1 MARTWRLACARS
13 GAFGAALTQER
24 GAIMGGVTRLVAGVA
39 MLLLTAS
46 GLRAETLGFAG
57 SVTWFG
63 QVPIMVAIDKGY
75 FKDQGLDIE
84 YQVILNSSD
93 RLASV
98 DAGSSAFSNLGRSS
112 VIPAMA
118 RGDTNFYY
126 FYNVDDSPGI
136 EGCWAR
142 PGIASIK
149 ELRGKKVAANTSAE
163 ITLSGLLNAQGMTE
177 KDIDYLNLG
186 PTEMAPALAKGDI
199 SAACVWQ
206 PLLDGVKKAA
216 PDGKLLGLDSDT
228 PSFHKFGTMA
238 SPDILIISRRLV
250 EQHPADARGIALAI
264 LKGADY
270 TIANREDA
278 AKTAAHYFKKT
289 PEEVLEGMKA
299 QKYYGTK
306 DWAQHMKLHTEQM
319 QYLAQWLYDAKKIP
333 SVPDVAKWENISFMP
348 QQ

>member
-1 MARTWRLACARS
+1 
-13 GAFGAALTQER
+13 
-24 GAIMGGVTRLVAGVA
+24 MGRIIG
-39 MLLLTAS
+39 LLLALLLVS
-46 GLRAETLGFAG
+46 VGARAETLGFAG
-57 SVTWFG
+57 SVTWYG

-75 FKDQGLDIE
+75 FKEQGLDIE

-136 EGCWAR
+136 EGCWAK

-163 ITLSGLLNAQGMTE
+163 ITLSGLLATQGMTE
-177 KDIDYLNLG
+177 KDVDYLNLG

-199 SAACVWQ
+199 EAACVWQ
-206 PLLDGVKKAA
+206 PLLDGLKKAA
-216 PDGKLLGLDSDT
+216 PDGKLLGLDTDT
-228 PSFHKFGTMA
+228 TTYQKFGSMA
-238 SPDILIISRRLV
+238 SPDIMIISRKLV
-250 EQHPADARGIALAI
+250 EQHPDEARGLAIAI

-278 AKTAAHYFKKT
+278 AKLAAHYFKKT
-289 PEEVLEGMKA
+289 PEEVLEGMKP
-299 QKYYGTK
+299 QRYFGSK
-306 DWAQHMKLHTEQM
+306 DWQEHMKLHTAQM

-333 SVPDVAKWENISFMP
+333 SVPDVAKWENTSFMP
-348 QQ
+348 K

>member
-1 MARTWRLACARS
+1 MGRIIGLV
-13 GAFGAALTQER
+13 AALLLASA
-24 GAIMGGVTRLVAGVA
+24 GA
-39 MLLLTAS
+39 
-46 GLRAETLGFAG
+46 RAETLGFAG
-57 SVTWFG
+57 SVTWYG

-75 FKDQGLDIE
+75 FKEQGLDIE

-136 EGCWAR
+136 EGCWAK

-149 ELRGKKVAANTSAE
+149 DLRGKKVAANTSAE
-163 ITLSGLLNAQGMTE
+163 ITLSGLLATQNMTE
-177 KDIDYLNLG
+177 KDVDYLNLG

-199 SAACVWQ
+199 EAACVWQ
-206 PLLDGVKKAA
+206 PLLDGLKKAA
-216 PDGKLLGLDSDT
+216 PDGKLLGLDTDT
-228 PSFHKFGTMA
+228 TTYQKFGSMA
-238 SPDILIISRRLV
+238 SPDIMIISRKLV
-250 EQHPADARGIALAI
+250 EQHPDEARGLAIAL

-278 AKTAAHYFKKT
+278 AKLVAHYFKKT
-289 PEEVLEGMKA
+289 PEEVLEGMKP
-299 QKYYGTK
+299 QRYFGSK
-306 DWAQHMKLHTEQM
+306 DWQEHMKLHTAQM

-333 SVPDVAKWENISFMP
+333 SVPDVAKWENTSFMP
-348 QQ
+348 K

>member
-1 MARTWRLACARS
+1 MGRIIGLV
-13 GAFGAALTQER
+13 AALLLASA
-24 GAIMGGVTRLVAGVA
+24 GA
-39 MLLLTAS
+39 
-46 GLRAETLGFAG
+46 RAETLGFAG
-57 SVTWFG
+57 SVTWYG

-75 FKDQGLDIE
+75 FKEQGLDIE

-136 EGCWAR
+136 EGCWAK

-149 ELRGKKVAANTSAE
+149 DLRGKKVAANTSAE
-163 ITLSGLLNAQGMTE
+163 ITLSGLLATQNMTE
-177 KDIDYLNLG
+177 KDVDYLNLG

-199 SAACVWQ
+199 EAACVWQ
-206 PLLDGVKKAA
+206 PLLDGLKKAA
-216 PDGKLLGLDSDT
+216 PDGKLLGLDTDT
-228 PSFHKFGTMA
+228 TTYQKFGSMA
-238 SPDILIISRRLV
+238 SPDIMIISRKLV
-250 EQHPADARGIALAI
+250 EQHPDEARGLAIAL

-278 AKTAAHYFKKT
+278 AKLVAHYFKKT
-289 PEEVLEGMKA
+289 PEEVLEGMKP
-299 QKYYGTK
+299 QRYFGTK
-306 DWAQHMKLHTEQM
+306 DWQEHMKLHTAQM

-333 SVPDVAKWENISFMP
+333 SVPDVAKWENTSFMP
-348 QQ
+348 K

>member
-1 MARTWRLACARS
+1 MVRTIRLLA
-13 GAFGAALTQER
+13 
-24 GAIMGGVTRLVAGVA
+24 GAIALLCAGGGAH
-39 MLLLTAS
+39 
-46 GLRAETLGFAG
+46 AETLGFAG

-75 FKDQGLDIE
+75 FKEQGLDIE

-126 FYNVDDSPGI
+126 FYNVDDSPGN

-142 PGIASIK
+142 PGIASLK
-149 ELRGKKVAANTSAE
+149 ELKGKKVAANTSAE
-163 ITLSGLLNAQGMTE
+163 ITLSGLLATQGMTE
-177 KDIDYLNLG
+177 KDVDYLNLG

-199 SAACVWQ
+199 EAACVWQ
-206 PLLDGVKKAA
+206 PLLDGLKKAA

-228 PSFHKFGTMA
+228 APFQKFGTMA
-238 SPDILIISRRLV
+238 SPDIIIISRKLV
-250 EQHPADARGIALAI
+250 EQHPDEARGIALAM

-278 AKTAAHYFKKT
+278 AKTVAHYFKKL
-289 PEEVLEGMKA
+289 PEEVLEGMKS
-299 QKYYGTK
+299 QHFYGTK
-306 DWAQHMKLHTEQM
+306 DWAEHMKLHTAQM
-319 QYLAQWLYDAKKIP
+319 QYLAQWLYEAGKIP
-333 SVPDVAKWENISFMP
+333 GVPDVAKWENTSFMP
-348 QQ
+348 KQ